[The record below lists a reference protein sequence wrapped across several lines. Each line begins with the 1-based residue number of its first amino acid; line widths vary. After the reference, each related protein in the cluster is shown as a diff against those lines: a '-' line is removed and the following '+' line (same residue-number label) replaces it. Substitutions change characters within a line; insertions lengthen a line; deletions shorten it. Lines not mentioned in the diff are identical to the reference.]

1 MKKKTYII
9 APLTIA
15 ILVFIG
21 VYLFLNYKDDIT
33 NLTVLEKRWIEAN
46 SDKKVDLE
54 IVNNIPVLA
63 NNGNGVIF
71 DFIESFE
78 TDTKLEFT
86 KIPYLKENQ
95 PTTKSLRIRALND
108 GSLLSEKDL
117 LITEDGYLALS
128 KENERY
134 DDISFLSE
142 KVVGVFTDDVG
153 EVSYYLKTCKNINYK
168 TYTTIEELMEALTN
182 DDVNIII
189 VPGLFYLDE
198 IISNKDITI
207 NYYFTEMSKKYVL
220 TLTEDNNKLNEIVK
234 KYFENWK
241 NKYYVD
247 KYNSHYLD
255 YYIEKN
261 NINDKNRAEMLSKNY
276 VYGYVDNPPYETKI
290 DDGIAG
296 ISGEYIARI
305 ERLTGI
311 KFELKKYK
319 NLDALKEGIKG
330 QEVDLYFDYFGS
342 TNFNY
347 KATMSPFIEKYVV
360 LATTKNSSIITSFES
375 LKNEKVNML
384 GNNVLYNYFKE
395 NSKTHIEEFA
405 SLDKLKSNGNLIIID
420 KEVYDYYRTNKFAKY
435 EVLYQGYI
443 SGDYRFM
450 VKNGNDNF
458 YQLFNYMM
466 STNSYYKYRINGLNS
481 LDISLIERT
490 TFEELYLIVLGL
502 VLLPILVVI
511 LVMLYLKN
519 KKKSKELRREDRRK
533 YTDILTSL
541 KNRNYLNTNM
551 KVWENSKVYPQ
562 SVVIVDLNNVKY
574 VNDNYGH
581 EAGDNLIVKA
591 AAILVNTQLENSE
604 IIRTDGN
611 EFLIYLVGY
620 TEKQIETYSKKLVKE
635 FKELPYGF
643 GAAVGFSMIVDDI
656 KTLDDAINEATLEM
670 RTNKEESK

>member
-21 VYLFLNYKDDIT
+21 VYLFLNYKDEIT

-108 GSLLSEKDL
+108 SSLLSEKDL

-142 KVVGVFTDDVG
+142 KTVGVFTDDVG
-153 EVSYYLKTCKNINYK
+153 EVSYYLKTCKDISYK
-168 TYTTIEELMEALTN
+168 TYTTIEELMDALN
-182 DDVNIII
+182 NNDVNTII

-198 IISNKDITI
+198 IISNKDIII

-220 TLTEDNNKLNEIVK
+220 TLTEDNTKLNSIVK

-241 NKYYVD
+241 NKHYVD

-290 DDGIAG
+290 DDDIAG

-319 NLDALKEGIKG
+319 NLDTLKEGIKK

-342 TNFNY
+342 TNSNY

-420 KEVYDYYRTNKFAKY
+420 KELYDYYRTNKFAKY

-450 VKNGNDNF
+450 VKSGNDNF

-551 KVWENSKVYPQ
+551 KIWENSKVYPQ

-643 GAAVGFSMIVDDI
+643 GAAVGFSMIIDDI